1 MNLWLEHFFHKVG
14 NFERAAGVF
23 CILLFVQ
30 LVNHKQ
36 RRQSLIKLITTPAWI
51 LNFSVLCM
59 WCYFLFV
66 FDKNTDKKTNELREA
81 TKKGIVA
88 AVIAVL
94 AYLEFTLAPFWI
106 VLIIS
111 YYLEGWTD

>member
-1 MNLWLEHFFHKVG
+1 MNHCLEHLTQKVG
-14 NFERAAGVF
+14 NFERAAGLF
-23 CILLFVQ
+23 GILLVIQ
-30 LVNHKQ
+30 LLNHKQ
-36 RRQSLIKLITTPAWI
+36 RMKSLINLISAPAWI
-51 LNFSVLCM
+51 LNFSVLCL

-88 AVIAVL
+88 SVIAIL
-94 AYLEFTLAPFWI
+94 SYLEFTLAPFWI

>member
-14 NFERAAGVF
+14 NFERAACLFG
-23 CILLFVQ
+23 ILLVIQ
-30 LVNHKQ
+30 LANHKQ
-36 RRQSLIKLITTPAWI
+36 RRESLIKLITSPAWI

-66 FDKNTDKKTNELREA
+66 IDKNNDKKTKELREA

-88 AVIAVL
+88 AVIAIL
-94 AYLEFTLAPFWI
+94 AYLDLTLAPFWI